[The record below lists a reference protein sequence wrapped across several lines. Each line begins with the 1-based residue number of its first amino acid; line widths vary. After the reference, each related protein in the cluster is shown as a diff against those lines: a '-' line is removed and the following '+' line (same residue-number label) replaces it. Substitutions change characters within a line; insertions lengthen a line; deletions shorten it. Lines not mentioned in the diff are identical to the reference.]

1 MRFTR
6 RPRRAT
12 AALAA
17 LLAAGVAVWWWAS
30 QTRLVPVPVAT
41 RFELAATP
49 LGDAA
54 YDAESL
60 AADVTATLA
69 PGRYAF
75 DTDSGRWTV
84 TVPPGGVARGHLA
97 ARVRE
102 RGEEDGRRW
111 IAVEIDPSRLVFD
124 PPVRVTDPHGLEA
137 NLSGVS
143 AGGGEVAAAVNPLV
157 AQSLAGL
164 VAARVR
170 SRPAADGVA
179 SPDQLVRAVR
189 VSSGVVTLREGGQ
202 LGWAD
207 GGAASRFVIRSGSE
221 LRVRDLTITGRGEVA
236 GGQLSATLR
245 IGPGSEVRA
254 GGAEV
259 RVADGELRAD
269 FDLGRTSDGVR
280 VDLVP
285 GTEGVLT
292 LDRARVTFAGVA
304 GEVAA
309 DHLRATL
316 HRLSWEEHPGTAP
329 AAVVR
334 SRVEATGITVP
345 GQEVGGRVDAVT
357 ATVAGDAAEVELN
370 EVRVRVPG
378 RRLLA
383 VAAAAVPGVVKLDD
397 LPIVEEVAGAF
408 RQVRLAGLRVEPGRP
423 DLDFAGDGVAFASR
437 PVVRGRLAAL
447 GRRDEVVLRP
457 RDVQGP
463 LGLRVTVGVPTHEVT
478 WDSELDLPFA
488 VPLTLRG
495 RAAADLLPGAN
506 LTEAQ
511 VRVRTACDAVTIGEQ
526 PIAGLPMVLA
536 PVVRLAER
544 LRDNARIDGVALPE
558 YLRRF
563 ATHEETLPLFGPE
576 LPAETR
582 ALLRRVVVRS
592 PVVTQSNGDV
602 LITGAATLRGP

>member
-1 MRFTR
+1 V
-6 RPRRAT
+6 
-12 AALAA
+12 
-17 LLAAGVAVWWWAS
+17 AG
-30 QTRLVPVPVAT
+30 
-41 RFELAATP
+41 
-49 LGDAA
+49 
-54 YDAESL
+54 
-60 AADVTATLA
+60 
-69 PGRYAF
+69 
-75 DTDSGRWTV
+75 
-84 TVPPGGVARGHLA
+84 
-97 ARVRE
+97 
-102 RGEEDGRRW
+102 
-111 IAVEIDPSRLVFD
+111 
-124 PPVRVTDPHGLEA
+124 
-137 NLSGVS
+137 
-143 AGGGEVAAAVNPLV
+143 GGGEVAAAVNPLV

-207 GGAASRFVIRSGSE
+207 GGAASRLVLRAGSE
-221 LRVRDLTITGRGEVA
+221 LRVHDLTVTGRGEVA
-236 GGQLSATLR
+236 GGQVSATLR

-292 LDRARVTFAGVA
+292 LGRARVTFAGVA

-309 DHLRATL
+309 DRLRATL
-316 HRLSWEEHPGTAP
+316 HELSWEEHPGAAP

-345 GQEVGGRVDAVT
+345 GQEAGGRVEAVT
-357 ATVAGDAAEVELN
+357 ATVAGGAAEVELN

-383 VAAAAVPGVVKLDD
+383 VAAAAVPGEVKLND
-397 LPIVEEVAGAF
+397 LPIVEEVADAF
-408 RQVRLAGLRVEPGRP
+408 RQVRLADLRVEPGRP
-423 DLDFAGDGVAFASR
+423 DLGFAGDGVTFTAW
-437 PVVRGRLAAL
+437 PTVRGRLTAL
-447 GRRDEVVLRP
+447 GRRDSVVLRP
-457 RDVQGP
+457 RTLPGP
-463 LGLRVTVGVPTHEVT
+463 LGLSVTLGVPTHEVT
-478 WDSELDLPFA
+478 WDSRLDLPFA

-495 RAAADLLPGAN
+495 RAAADLLPGAS
-506 LTEAQ
+506 LAEAK
-511 VRVRTACDAVTIGEQ
+511 VRVRTACDAVTVGEQ
-526 PIAGLPMVLA
+526 PIAGLPTVLA

-544 LRDNARIDGVALPE
+544 LRENARIDGVALPE

-592 PVVTQSNGDV
+592 PVVTQSGGDV